1 MLLLIYSLFFFIIWV
16 GSLYVCSLIEN
27 CKIKSVFFFF
37 FVGFLLTS
45 KLSSLP
51 LQAIILHQK
60 GNLMELVDPELGSEF
75 SKEEALR
82 MIKVALLCINPSPAP
97 RPTMSAVVSMLEGQT
112 VVDELNMDLRIY
124 SNEWTFERD
133 QFGQSQR
140 ESSMESQSLTQ
151 SLKARWIGSSS
162 TSHQDLYP
170 TNLDSQ

>member
-1 MLLLIYSLFFFIIWV
+1 
-16 GSLYVCSLIEN
+16 
-27 CKIKSVFFFF
+27 
-37 FVGFLLTS
+37 
-45 KLSSLP
+45 
-51 LQAIILHQK
+51 
-60 GNLMELVDPELGSEF
+60 MELVDPELGSEF

-162 TSHQDLYP
+162 TSPQDLYP